1 MKGKRIVYLD
11 YLRVLGTIAI
21 MILHTASQNWYNV
34 QINSYE
40 WHTFNCFDA
49 LVRWGVPVFVMISGT
64 LFLNRDISIR
74 LIYSKYVL
82 RMLTAFFAWS
92 AVYAILT
99 EKSVGDR
106 ILAALKGHYHMWFV
120 LMITGLYICIPLM
133 KAIIKDERTA
143 GYYMILALFFA
154 VIIPTAKNLLD
165 DFSGRSGLGYR
176 IAKGLLSDIGGL
188 SVSMVMGYT
197 GYFIYGYYLDKTS
210 LDKKKRKIIYCLGL
224 LGMIST
230 LGLNA
235 AASYISGET
244 VLNYDTVFSFTILL
258 EAAAV
263 FVFFKYHTYKNVKLN
278 GFMRTLSGYCF
289 GAYLAHTAFIGILD
303 SRFGINTLSY
313 NPLIMVPSIVLF
325 DMIASFTVSALMNR
339 IPVVRKYLV

>member
-154 VIIPTAKNLLD
+154 VIIPTAKKS
-165 DFSGRSGLGYR
+165 SG
-176 IAKGLLSDIGGL
+176 
-188 SVSMVMGYT
+188 
-197 GYFIYGYYLDKTS
+197 
-210 LDKKKRKIIYCLGL
+210 
-224 LGMIST
+224 
-230 LGLNA
+230 
-235 AASYISGET
+235 
-244 VLNYDTVFSFTILL
+244 
-258 EAAAV
+258 
-263 FVFFKYHTYKNVKLN
+263 
-278 GFMRTLSGYCF
+278 
-289 GAYLAHTAFIGILD
+289 
-303 SRFGINTLSY
+303 
-313 NPLIMVPSIVLF
+313 
-325 DMIASFTVSALMNR
+325 
-339 IPVVRKYLV
+339 